1 MAIKLKSD
9 DFIPLY
15 VNEPYADGLK
25 PLPPKEGQKRPE
37 PAFVQPAAFKPS
49 HPMKESVGLG
59 DYFGIIGP
67 PPEYQADPVK
77 DKELKKGSITFKQPN
92 VKTNPPVKG
101 TYGMYGQT
109 LSERQVRTLTHPD
122 PSYPNPHP
130 PP

>member
-1 MAIKLKSD
+1 M
-9 DFIPLY
+9 
-15 VNEPYADGLK
+15 
-25 PLPPKEGQKRPE
+25 
-37 PAFVQPAAFKPS
+37 
-49 HPMKESVGLG
+49 GLG